1 MSEERFDVIDARL
14 DRTNAISERT
24 AANIEM
30 LAQQIGLLTE
40 GLADIRLTSQR
51 QERNID
57 RLVGIVETLIA
68 R

>member
-1 MSEERFDVIDARL
+1 MSLDARL
-14 DRTNAISERT
+14 DRANAISERT

-40 GLADIRLTSQR
+40 GLADIRLTSER